1 MSEPRVPEALFG
13 NSDALSVWRWQL
25 MLAAG
30 AVLIAVFTALLAPE
44 LLQRWYISVGFVGI
58 VGLTLGTFFVPWAR
72 LSRQTVIAVPMLD
85 IVLVGLLSLGRDLPA
100 SYLWAVPVAWIAS
113 YYSFSWQMASLVVVG
128 VMLVGFGV
136 MGSPSVAMALD
147 SITILLALGFIATTI
162 HIGSKR
168 TRAFSRLLR
177 RRSAQLERTVARVE
191 AHDRRNLDVL
201 DSLTTAVAQVGQDG
215 SIRFANDAFRRLY
228 RLDEIG
234 SDHPSPAIEYDGRR
248 GSALPSERQLL
259 ARAARGERFEA
270 ERVWLFDSGVTWRAL
285 SASARPLADGT
296 TVLQV
301 NDVTAVVEAE
311 GSRATLVH
319 TVSHEL
325 RNPLTA
331 ILGHTDLLLE
341 RDDLP
346 DSVQERLEII
356 DHAGQRMERLVS
368 SVLSE
373 AASEEHTGEPL
384 DFRRLVGESIAAHRP
399 AAKSGQLSLTT
410 RLDGDLQFVGDPFRL
425 RAALDNLV
433 SNAIKYTPRGGSIEL
448 VAHGLPDRVEIIV
461 SDTGIGISES
471 ELPRVFDAY
480 FRTRRAQETGVPG
493 TGLGMGI
500 TREIVSDHGGV
511 LELSSR
517 VGRGTTVKAVLPRQT
532 SCETSGEALEGSE
545 S

>member
-1 MSEPRVPEALFG
+1 MSEPRTPEPLFG
-13 NSDALSVWRWQL
+13 NSDSLSVWRWQL
-25 MLAAG
+25 MLAGG

-44 LLQRWYISVGFVGI
+44 LLQRLTIGAGFVGI
-58 VGLTLGTFFVPWAR
+58 VALTLCTFFVPWQR
-72 LSRQTVIAVPMLD
+72 LSKRVILLVPMLD
-85 IVLVGLLSLGRDLPA
+85 IVFVGLLSLGRELPA
-100 SYLWAVPVAWIAS
+100 SFLWAVPIAWIAS
-113 YYSFSWQMASLVVVG
+113 YYGFAWQMAALALVA
-128 VMLVGFGV
+128 VMLASFGI
-136 MGSPSVAMALD
+136 MGSPSVSMALD

-177 RRSAQLERTVARVE
+177 RRSSQLERTLARVE
-191 AHDRRNLDVL
+191 AHDRRNLEVL
-201 DSLTTAVAQVGQDG
+201 DSLSTAVAQVGGGG

-234 SDHPSPAIEYDGRR
+234 SDHPSPAVEYDERR
-248 GSALPSERQLL
+248 GSALPAERQLI
-259 ARAARGERFEA
+259 ARAAQGEHFEA

-301 NDVTAVVEAE
+301 SDVTDVVAAE
-311 GSRATLVH
+311 GNRATLLH

-341 RDDLP
+341 REDLP

-356 DHAGQRMERLVS
+356 EHAGERMERLVS

-373 AASEEHTGEPL
+373 AAAEEYASEPL
-384 DFRRLVGESIAAHRP
+384 DFRRLIGESISAHRP
-399 AAKSGQLSLTT
+399 AAKSGQLALTT
-410 RLDGDLQFVGDPFRL
+410 RLDGDLSFVGDPFRL
-425 RAALDNLV
+425 RAMLDNLL
-433 SNAIKYTPRGGSIEL
+433 SNAIKYTPRGGSVEL
-448 VAHGLPDRVEIIV
+448 VAHGLVEEVEVVV
-461 SDTGIGISES
+461 SDTGIGISEA
-471 ELPRVFDAY
+471 ELKRVFDPY
-480 FRTRRAQETGVPG
+480 FRTRRAQEMGMPG

-500 TREIVSDHGGV
+500 TREIVTDHGGL
-511 LELSSR
+511 LELSSK
-517 VGRGTTVKAVLPRQT
+517 VGRGTAAKVVLPRQT
-532 SCETSGEALEGSE
+532 SCGTSGETLEGSE